1 MRNAGLEETQAGIK
15 IARRNYQSPQICRWH
30 QPYGRKWRGNKEP
43 LDEGKR
49 GEWKSWL
56 KIQHSKTKIMA
67 SSHITWWQIDQ
78 ENVETVSDFI
88 FLGSEINAD
97 GDCSHKIKRSL
108 LLGRIAM
115 TNLDSILKNRDI
127 LPTKVRIVKAVSFP
141 VVMYGC
147 ESCTIKKAEYW
158 RMDAFELWCSRRLLQ
173 GDETIQS

>member
-1 MRNAGLEETQAGIK
+1 MEQLTGSKVGKEYDKAVCILSPCLFNLYAEYIMWNAGLDEAEAEIK
-15 IARRNYQSPQICRWH
+15 IVGRSINNLKIYRW
-30 QPYGRKWRGNKEP
+30 YYSNGRKWRGNKEP

-67 SSHITWWQIDQ
+67 SSHITWWQIDR

-115 TNLDSILKNRDI
+115 TNLDSVLKSRDI
-127 LPTKVRIVKAVSFP
+127 T
-141 VVMYGC
+141 
-147 ESCTIKKAEYW
+147 
-158 RMDAFELWCSRRLLQ
+158 LL
-173 GDETIQS
+173 T